1 MFVTTLVFSGR
12 RFTGLNNTTSA
23 QAMIQLIP
31 VASGL
36 SNPLYVTSARDG
48 SNRLFIVEQTG
59 GVKVL
64 MPGAAAPLQTPFLN
78 ISAKIVAG
86 GEQGLLGLAFHPQ
99 YASNRR
105 FFVNYTRKSDGAT
118 VVSEFKVS
126 TGDPNVAETEERMI
140 MTIPQPFANHNGG
153 WIDFGPDG
161 FLYIGMGDG
170 GGANDPGNRAQNN
183 DELLGKMLRID
194 VNTTGTTPYV
204 SPPTNPFFG
213 SAPGRDEIYATGL
226 RNPFRCSFDRATG
239 MLYAGDVGQ
248 DVIEEIDIITLGG
261 NYGWRV
267 FEGSRCAN
275 PGPAPCVAS
284 NYVAPLLEYN
294 HSGGRCS
301 VTGGY
306 VYRGKL
312 NSLPPGAYFYA
323 DFCTGEIFMRN
334 GGSTSLILDTNLQ
347 ISSFGEDEAGE
358 IYVVGLGGSVH
369 RLAAPGVATS
379 VSAASFRGTQ
389 LAPESIAAA
398 FGLNFSTSTQY
409 PPANQQLPT
418 TLAGASVTVIDAMGT
433 PRLAPLF
440 FVSPTQINFLIPRD
454 TAPGNGTI
462 SFTNTN
468 GTVSVGAVNIANVS
482 PGLFTVNASGTGIAA
497 AVALRVKADGSQ
509 IYEPIVRLNAQNQF
523 VPIPIDLGPD
533 LGNATD
539 QVYLV
544 AFGSGFRFRSSL
556 SAVSTT
562 VGGMA
567 ALTSFAGAQPDFAGL
582 DEANI
587 LLPRSLTGRGDLE
600 VVLSVDGQ
608 MTNPVHI
615 KIK

>member
-1 MFVTTLVFSGR
+1 
-12 RFTGLNNTTSA
+12 
-23 QAMIQLIP
+23 
-31 VASGL
+31 
-36 SNPLYVTSARDG
+36 
-48 SNRLFIVEQTG
+48 
-59 GVKVL
+59 
-64 MPGAAAPLQTPFLN
+64 
-78 ISAKIVAG
+78 
-86 GEQGLLGLAFHPQ
+86 
-99 YASNRR
+99 
-105 FFVNYTRKSDGAT
+105 
-118 VVSEFKVS
+118 
-126 TGDPNVAETEERMI
+126 
-140 MTIPQPFANHNGG
+140 
-153 WIDFGPDG
+153 
-161 FLYIGMGDG
+161 
-170 GGANDPGNRAQNN
+170 
-183 DELLGKMLRID
+183 
-194 VNTTGTTPYV
+194 
-204 SPPTNPFFG
+204 
-213 SAPGRDEIYATGL
+213 
-226 RNPFRCSFDRATG
+226 
-239 MLYAGDVGQ
+239 
-248 DVIEEIDIITLGG
+248 
-261 NYGWRV
+261 
-267 FEGSRCAN
+267 
-275 PGPAPCVAS
+275 VAS

-398 FGLNFSTSTQY
+398 FGQNFATSTQF
-409 PPANQQLPT
+409 PTANQPLPT
-418 TLAGASVTVIDAMGT
+418 SLAGASVTVIDSTGT
-433 PRLAPLF
+433 SRLAPLF

-468 GTVSVGAVNIANVS
+468 GTISGGGVNIANVS
-482 PGLFTVNASGTGIAA
+482 PGLFTVNAGGTGIAS
-497 AVALRVKADGSQ
+497 AVVLRVKADGSQ
-509 IYEPIVRLNAQNQF
+509 IYEPIVQFNEQNQL

-533 LGNATD
+533 SGNGAD

-556 SAVSTT
+556 SAVSAT
-562 VGGMA
+562 VGGTP
-567 ALTSFAGAQPDFAGL
+567 ALTSFAGTQPDFDGL

-587 LLPRSLTGRGDLE
+587 LLPRSLIGRGDLE
-600 VVLSVDGQ
+600 VLLTVDGQ
-608 MTNPVHI
+608 MTNSAHI
-615 KIK
+615 SVK